1 MRKVLS
7 ILVVLF
13 IGKTSLFAQVKIGD
27 NSDEIYPQSLLELE
41 STTKGLVI
49 PRMTSAQRDAAFD
62 QSTPLGMIIFN
73 IDENKLQYFKRQYD
87 VSGKPTSLKVWEGAT
102 DEIVT
107 TSEGGTPTVENPGP
121 GDLFYNEVENIL
133 YAYSTS
139 ANNWMIIGNV
149 STSSINATNTIFSDY
164 GTSGQILSSTGTT
177 TVWIDPPLVQ
187 QGPQGDPGP
196 AGERGPAGENGQ
208 NGAGFLVGVGTPTA
222 SVSSP
227 TYYVNTATGDQYYNT
242 GGGSTWTALPINGLQ
257 NLTASVLSAN
267 NTMTLSVS
275 NGNTVTLDFSSLSS
289 VSNTDSQTIN
299 AALVGTDLQL
309 SMENTTATRTVDLS
323 SLTSSSGTDSQTL
336 TASLNTN
343 SITIAISGG
352 NTQTVDL
359 SSIDTDEQDID
370 GLAFDN
376 STNVL
381 TVGITGG
388 SNQTIDLSDLDNSGT
403 DSQTINAVLVGTD
416 LQLSMENTTATRTV
430 DLSSLAS
437 GSGTD
442 SQTLTASLNTN
453 SITIAISGGNTQTVD
468 LSSIDTDEQDIN
480 GLVFN
485 SATNSLTVGITGGS
499 SQTIDLSDLD
509 NSGTDD
515 QTLAEVTAQGSVTT
529 DAIQVG
535 GVFDSG
541 DLTVIGESSLQGNVR
556 LGVFGGVQTLTVNAL
571 VDTNLLFF
579 GPGRDIASTATPVT
593 NIFGDYIK
601 PGSGNDLDL
610 DTNNS
615 SNRITFSN
623 STNIKA
629 GVNSSTLFVGDDA
642 GPSHYKFPSGTAS
655 RSPGQVLSLDT
666 TTEQLTFTTLLN
678 LPTATND
685 GATLRW
691 DTTANEWQEST
702 DLRIAP
708 NSSSEVWINQS
719 LLPSSTLLDIGQSG
733 NNFDEVFADQL
744 LSSQTSSV
752 TFGTNNGSNK
762 VYLKFEGDPPGSII
776 LNESATSFAGQNNTA
791 FGFRTLT
798 NVGSSNNNNVAVG
811 NSVLNGTSVGTDNV
825 GVGYNALAVSTS
837 SANVAVGSS
846 AMAVNTLGTRNV
858 AVGANALTANTQGQ
872 YNTAIGYNSMDLNT
886 SGESNTA
893 IGINAMDT
901 NTTGQ
906 ENTMIGAGA
915 DVGASDLQNATA
927 IGFDATVNASNT
939 IRLGNTNVS
948 SIISSGTL
956 TLDGVTYPNA
966 TGTAGQVLTVS
977 STTDILYFADASGSL
992 PSSTDE
998 GAVLRW
1004 NTTTSEWE
1012 STTDFRIAPGASF
1025 TPSNTIWINKSMVP
1039 SSTNINLGQSGN
1051 SFQMI
1056 QVEEIHTDN
1065 DDIEFKFNTDGT
1077 SSSAWLLNYN
1087 RGSTHNLSLTDDDN
1101 LYGTG
1106 NSAFGIGALRG
1117 TLSGNGEYNSTFGY
1131 RSLKAATN
1139 STDYNAVFGANALFQ
1154 LNNGSNNV
1162 AMGYNTF
1169 QAAVTGSYNV
1179 AIGSEAGRNMN
1190 GASNL
1195 IAIGYEALKDVTN
1208 QSNNIAVGAGSLKN
1222 IESDTN
1228 VAVGS
1233 YAGLYLEDGSA
1244 NVAIGHQS
1252 LRSNSG
1258 GGDGDRNVAV
1268 GYAAMFNNY
1277 DASNNVA
1284 LGYKALYT
1292 LSSGQ
1297 GNVAIGSD
1305 TATSVTSG
1313 NNNIAIGTN
1322 ALDTNTAGSGNIA
1335 IGNNADVGNSNLSN
1349 AIAIGQNAQVSSSNS
1364 IRLGDSNVS
1373 SIISSATLTLDE
1385 VTYPNTVGTAGQ
1397 VLTVSSTLGELYFAD
1412 AAGSSSPYYFLA
1424 SNPGGQIMANGTALN
1439 NFSAV
1444 SSNGITIASG
1454 QNITLPQGRIYELSA
1469 AINIKDDSTVGFGFY
1484 DGTNFLGVNGI
1495 SSKDGS
1501 APLSIPARAI
1511 IDATSSSITITLT
1524 VKSVVGS
1531 GIQVQSDGT
1540 HIFIK
1545 EL

>member
-7 ILVVLF
+7 ILIVLF

-27 NSDEIYPQSLLELE
+27 NSDEIHPQSLLELE

-62 QSTPLGMIIFN
+62 QSTPVGMIIFN

-149 STSSINATNTIFSDY
+149 STSSINATNTLFSDY

-227 TYYVNTATGDQYYNT
+227 TYYVNTTTGDQYYNT
-242 GGGSTWTALPINGLQ
+242 GGGATWTALPITGLQ
-257 NLTASVLSAN
+257 NLSASALSAN

-299 AALVGTDLQL
+299 AVLVGTDLQL

-323 SLTSSSGTDSQTL
+323 SIDT
-336 TASLNTN
+336 
-343 SITIAISGG
+343 
-352 NTQTVDL
+352 
-359 SSIDTDEQDID
+359 DTDEQDID
-370 GLAFDN
+370 GLAFNN

-388 SNQTIDLSDLDNSGT
+388 TSQTIDLSDLDNSGT
-403 DSQTINAVLVGTD
+403 DTQTINAVLVGTD

-430 DLSSLAS
+430 DLSSID
-437 GSGTD
+437 T
-442 SQTLTASLNTN
+442 
-453 SITIAISGGNTQTVD
+453 
-468 LSSIDTDEQDIN
+468 DTDEQDID
-480 GLVFN
+480 GLAFN
-485 SATNSLTVGITGGS
+485 SATNSLTVGITGGT
-499 SQTIDLSDLD
+499 SQTIDLSDLN

-535 GVFDSG
+535 GIFDSG
-541 DLTVIGESSLQGNVR
+541 DLTVNGESSLQGDVR
-556 LGVFGGVQTLTVNAL
+556 LGVFGSVQTLTVNAL

-610 DTNNS
+610 DTNNA
-615 SNRITFSN
+615 SNRITLSN
-623 STNIKA
+623 NGSIRA

-642 GPSHYKFPSGTAS
+642 GPSHYKFPSGTSS

-691 DTTANEWQEST
+691 NTTANEWQEST

-733 NNFDEVFADQL
+733 NNFDEVFADQF
-744 LSSQTSSV
+744 LSSQTSSI

-837 SANVAVGSS
+837 SENVAVGSS

-858 AVGANALTANTQGQ
+858 AVGANALIANTQGQ

-906 ENTMIGAGA
+906 GNTIIGAGA
-915 DVGASDLQNATA
+915 DVGAIDLQNATA

-939 IRLGNTNVS
+939 IRLGNTNVA

-1117 TLSGNGEYNSTFGY
+1117 TLSGNGEYNSAFGY

-1233 YAGLYLEDGSA
+1233 YAGLNLEDGTA

-1258 GGDGDRNVAV
+1258 GGDGDQNVAV

-1284 LGYKALYT
+1284 LGYRALYT

-1297 GNVAIGSD
+1297 GNVAIGSE
-1305 TATSVTSG
+1305 TATTVTSG

-1322 ALDTNTAGSGNIA
+1322 ALGTNTGGSGNIA
-1335 IGNNADVGNSNLSN
+1335 IGNNADVGSSNLSN
-1349 AIAIGQNAQVSSSNS
+1349 AIAIGSGAEVEYSNAMRLGNASLGRIDTAATVYAEAIDTDTGTVTTEHLTVGESSSNDYNFPTQ
-1364 IRLGDSNVS
+1364 RGL
-1373 SIISSATLTLDE
+1373 
-1385 VTYPNTVGTAGQ
+1385 AGQ
-1397 VLTVSSTLGELYFAD
+1397 TLTVSTTSSELVFVGKSYILAELSGAVSINSPVSTD
-1412 AAGSSSPYYFLA
+1412 IGSFDNISSTTDVDIATTNTTSDTFRL
-1424 SNPGGQIMANGTALN
+1424 PGGKAYKLTAYVNVSNLN
-1439 NFSAV
+1439 
-1444 SSNGITIASG
+1444 SNGGNIRYQFWSSAISNRFGAEGVITQLSSKAITIAPATAIFYASSPV
-1454 QNITLPQGRIYELSA
+1454 NIRLQISYSVD
-1469 AINIKDDSTVGFGFY
+1469 KVGL
-1484 DGTNFLGVNGI
+1484 DPKGTYV
-1495 SSKDGS
+1495 
-1501 APLSIPARAI
+1501 I
-1511 IDATSSSITITLT
+1511 IESL
-1524 VKSVVGS
+1524 
-1531 GIQVQSDGT
+1531 
-1540 HIFIK
+1540 
-1545 EL
+1545 